1 MDLMHRLQVI
11 GWLSK
16 EMRDGSAIVLHRRGR
31 VVRAFAAVQPV
42 I

>member
-11 GWLSK
+11 GWLAK
-16 EMRDGSAIVLHRRGR
+16 EMRDGPAIILHRRGR
-31 VVRAFAAVQPV
+31 VVRASAAVQPV